1 MNIKLSENALKIF
14 KDLYSF
20 QGEEIKDTFKR
31 VISEFVDKDSNPEL
45 YSIGYDLL
53 YRGIWRPNTPTWLNA
68 GTKHKIFSA
77 CYVVDLHDSMNSIYD
92 IANTARKIFQY
103 GSGVGIPIG
112 NLREKD
118 AFIYEENPEKVP
130 EGKSSGPITFMKLY
144 DAVGET
150 TKSGG
155 RVRRAAILCSMPVD
169 HPDVE
174 DFIKCKEVDGR
185 LSNMNISVN
194 ITDKFMQ
201 ALNDNV
207 NYDLISPYENKKT
220 GEKSAQEVWNN
231 LVEMAWKTAD
241 PGVIFIDTVNKYNP
255 LIKKHKIKC
264 CNPCGEQFLP
274 PFACCNLSAINVSK
288 FIVDGVFNYDDLYNT
303 AFNVMEMMDNIIDT
317 MDYPDQR
324 FKENTL
330 KYRQVGIGIMGL
342 ADAMY
347 MLDYRYDGT
356 EGRKFAGDVM
366 RTITTACIHK
376 SALLAKENGPFED
389 YNLFKDDILRIVAE
403 HMGLVGKGIL
413 VDAMKVLD
421 LVKDYGLRN
430 SQFTTCMPTGC
441 LIDKTLVASKK
452 GLKKIIDYKN
462 EKFERLTTKSDFGFS
477 HFKQYFDQG
486 YAFTRGIITKHG
498 YEIEGTY
505 DHKLRVISSDGGY
518 IWKKL
523 QDIKI
528 GDKVVMKKGFLIDK
542 KSNFNDK
549 FCELVGFYMADGWI
563 NQSGRSNR
571 LYFSINK
578 NEINYIKD
586 LLNNFSGYMNFNIIE
601 REYGD
606 NSIKVEV
613 NSKKFINLFKKYDC
627 IKDGAKNAF
636 IPQFIMNGSRNNIL
650 SFIKGYLNG
659 DGHIC
664 KKDNVIGFTTISERI
679 AYELQILLLG
689 LGYPSNKIK
698 YNQSKKELIIDER
711 IIKNKRNFYKI
722 VINSLYSEMLLNE
735 LNISFHIKNVKNY
748 EKVLITPDEYRLFP
762 ENKNGYVTISKYNKL
777 KQKNKNWFVDNN
789 LMIEEVRE
797 VYNSIEKVHV
807 NDLEVYENTHT
818 YIANGF
824 VTHNTTALSCD
835 ASYGMEPC
843 FGLAFQKNYIDGTKS
858 IILNPIFEERFKNED
873 WYTDNLPER
882 IFNNGGS
889 LKGLRG
895 IPKEVRE
902 VFVVA
907 HDINYKDR
915 IDMQAEIQKFTSNGI
930 SSTIN
935 LPVDATVDDISYIY
949 KYSYEKGLKGVTI
962 YRDGSKKNQPVT
974 FTEDKKDLT
983 KFKRPNKISGNIYKV
998 ETGNGKMYVTIGEY
1012 SGKPV
1017 EVFIQ
1022 IGKSG
1027 QIMNTFSEAL
1037 GRIISL
1043 ALQNGVP
1050 VDEITEKLIGINSD
1064 KTVWFRFEETDK
1076 RPSQILSAPDGLA
1089 QLLNKYY
1096 SGKKYEE
1103 ELTGEICEKC
1113 GSNMSMIEGCVTC
1126 NNCGNSK
1133 CS

>member
-1 MNIKLSENALKIF
+1 MELSENALKQF

-20 QGEEIKDTFKR
+20 QEEDIKDTFKR
-31 VISEFVDKDSNPEL
+31 VMSEFVDKKENKEL
-45 YSIGYDLL
+45 YDYGYKLL
-53 YRGIWRPNTPTWLNA
+53 VDGIWRPNTPTWLNA
-68 GTKHKIFSA
+68 GTNHKIFSA
-77 CYVVDLHDSMNSIYD
+77 CYVVDLQDSMNSIYD
-92 IANTARKIFQY
+92 VANTARKIFQF

-118 AFIYEENPEKVP
+118 AFIYEDNPEIIP
-130 EGKSSGPITFMKLY
+130 EGKSSGPITFMKLF

-155 RVRRAAILCSMPVD
+155 RVRRAAILCNMPIN
-169 HPDVE
+169 HPDNE
-174 DFIKCKEVDGR
+174 HFISCKENDGR
-185 LSNMNISVN
+185 LSNMNISLS
-194 ITDKFMQ
+194 ITDDFMR
-201 ALNDNV
+201 ALKDGV
-207 NYDLISPYENKKT
+207 NYDLISPYENKKV
-220 GEKSAQEVWNN
+220 GEKSADETWNK
-231 LVEMAWKTAD
+231 LVGMAWKNAD

-255 LIKKHKIKC
+255 LRKEFEIKC

-274 PFACCNLSAINVSK
+274 PFSCCNLSAINVSK
-288 FIVDGVFNYDDLYNT
+288 FIYNRKFDFDKLWEV

-324 FKENTL
+324 FKDNTL

-347 MLDYRYDGT
+347 ELDLRYNGP
-356 EGRKFAGDVM
+356 EGRKFAGEVM
-366 RTITTACIHK
+366 RIITTACVHK
-376 SALLAKENGPFED
+376 SALLAKEKEKFHD
-389 YNLFKDDILRIVAE
+389 YDLFKEDMEKIVSYHIGLNSSNSDDIPSTVE
-403 HMGLVGKGIL
+403 V
-413 VDAMKVLD
+413 MKM
-421 LVKDYGLRN
+421 VKEYGLRN

-441 LIDKTLVASKK
+441 LVDKTLVASKK
-452 GLKKIIDYKN
+452 GLKRIVDYKN
-462 EKFERLTTKSDFGFS
+462 EKFERLTTKSDFGDNHFS
-477 HFKQYFDQG
+477 GYFDQG
-486 YAFTRGIITKHG
+486 YQYTSGIITNHG
-498 YEIEGTY
+498 YELEGTY
-505 DHKLRVISSDGGY
+505 DHKVRVISDGNGY

-523 QDIKI
+523 KDINI
-528 GDKVVMKKGFLIDK
+528 GDKVVMKKGFLINK
-542 KSNFNDK
+542 KSYFSNDI
-549 FCELVGFYMADGWI
+549 CELIGYYMADGWI
-563 NQSGRSNR
+563 NKSGRSNR

-578 NEINYIKD
+578 NEKDYVID
-586 LLNNFSGYMNFNIIE
+586 LLKRTFGYLDFNIIF
-601 REYGD
+601 RESSENGY
-606 NSIKVEV
+606 KVEI
-613 NSKKFINLFKKYDC
+613 NNKKLISWFEKYNC
-627 IKDGAKNAF
+627 IKNGAKNAF
-636 IPQFIMNGSRNNIL
+636 IPEIIMNGSRSNMI
-650 SFIKGYLNG
+650 SFIKGYMKG

-664 KKDNVIGFTTISERI
+664 KKDNIIGFTTISEEMSYNLHI
-679 AYELQILLLG
+679 MLLG

-698 YNQSKKELIIDER
+698 YKNTDKVIKISNR
-711 IIKNKRNFYKI
+711 IIKNISDIYKI
-722 VINSLYSEMLLNE
+722 VLNSSYSTLLLNE
-735 LNISFHIKNVKNY
+735 MGYDINSNVKNY
-748 EKVLITPDEYRLFP
+748 EKVIITPDEFKLFP
-762 ENKNGYVTISKYNKL
+762 ENNNGFVTVDNYNSKI
-777 KQKNKNWFVDNN
+777 QDKNWFVSND
-789 LMIEEVRE
+789 LMIEEVKE
-797 VYNSIEKVHV
+797 VYKSIEKVHV
-807 NDLEVYENTHT
+807 NDLSVYENSHT

-843 FGLAFQKNYIDGTKS
+843 FGLAFQKNYIDGTKA
-858 IILNPIFEERFKNED
+858 IIINPIFEKRFKNED

-902 VFVVA
+902 IFIVA
-907 HDINYKDR
+907 HDISYKDR
-915 IDMQAEIQKFTSNGI
+915 IDMQSEIQKFTSNGI

-935 LPVDATVDDISYIY
+935 LSSDATVDDISYIY
-949 KYSYEKGLKGVTI
+949 KYAYEKGLKGVTI
-962 YRDGSKKNQPVT
+962 YRDGCKKNQPVT
-974 FTEDKKDLT
+974 FTDDKKDLT
-983 KFKRPNKISGNIYKV
+983 KFVRPNKVAGNIYKV
-998 ETGNGKMYVTIGEY
+998 ETGNGRMYVTIGEY
-1012 SGKPV
+1012 NKKPV

-1050 VDEITEKLIGINSD
+1050 VDEVTEKLIGINSD
-1064 KTVWFRFEETDK
+1064 KSVWFRFEETDK

-1113 GSNMSMIEGCVTC
+1113 GNNMSMIEGCVTC

>member
-1 MNIKLSENALKIF
+1 MELSKNALKQF

-20 QGEEIKDTFKR
+20 QNETLEETFKR
-31 VISEFVDKDSNPEL
+31 VMNEFVDKKENPDL
-45 YSIGYDLL
+45 YEIGYNLL
-53 YRGIWRPNTPTWLNA
+53 LDGIWRPNTPTWLNA

-77 CYVVDLHDSMNSIYD
+77 CYVVDLQDSMNSIYD
-92 IANTARKIFQY
+92 VANTARKIFQF

-118 AFIYEENPEKVP
+118 AFIYEEDPEKVP
-130 EGKSSGPITFMKLY
+130 EGKSSGPITFMKLF

-155 RVRRAAILCSMPVD
+155 RVRRAAILCNMPID
-169 HPDVE
+169 HPDNE
-174 DFIKCKEVDGR
+174 YFITCKETDGR
-185 LSNMNISVN
+185 LSNMNISVS
-194 ITDKFMQ
+194 ITDNFMQ
-201 ALNDNV
+201 SLKDGV
-207 NYDLISPYENKKT
+207 KYDLISPYNNIKV
-220 GEKSAQEVWNN
+220 GEKSAEETWNKIT
-231 LVEMAWKTAD
+231 EMAWKTAD

-255 LIKKHKIKC
+255 LIKEFKIKC

-274 PFACCNLSAINVSK
+274 PFSCCNLSAINVSK
-288 FIVDGVFNYDDLYNT
+288 FISKNNFDFDSLYKV
-303 AFNVMEMMDNIIDT
+303 AFNVMEMMDNVIDT

-324 FKENTL
+324 FKDNTL
-330 KYRQVGIGIMGL
+330 KYRQVGIGKMGL

-347 MLDYRYDGT
+347 KLNLRYNGP

-366 RTITTACIHK
+366 RVITTASVHK
-376 SALLAKENGPFED
+376 SALLAKEKGSF
-389 YNLFKDDILRIVAE
+389 YNYDLFKDDMERIVSE
-403 HMGLVGKGIL
+403 HIGLKDKQPGIIPSTYE
-413 VDAMKVLD
+413 VME
-421 LVKDYGLRN
+421 LVKKYGLRN

-441 LIDKTLVASKK
+441 LVDKTLVASKK
-452 GLKKIIDYKN
+452 GLKKIIDYKDEN
-462 EKFERLTTKSDFGFS
+462 FERLKTKSDFGYN

-486 YAFTRGIITKHG
+486 YALTRGIITEHG
-498 YEIEGTY
+498 YELEGTY
-505 DHKLRVISSDGGY
+505 DHKVRVISDGNGY
-518 IWKKL
+518 IWKQL

-528 GDKVVMKKGFLIDK
+528 GDKVIMKRGFLIDK
-542 KSNFNDK
+542 KSNFSDN

-563 NQSGRSNR
+563 NQSGKSNR

-578 NEINYIKD
+578 KEKSYIKN
-586 LLNNFSGYMNFNIIE
+586 LLDNSFKNLNIIF
-601 REYGD
+601 RESSENGY
-606 NSIKVEV
+606 KVEV
-613 NSKKFINLFKKYDC
+613 NSKKLVKWFEKYNC
-627 IKDGAKNAF
+627 VKNGAENAF
-636 IPQFIMNGSRNNIL
+636 IPQIIMNGSRSNIL

-664 KKDNVIGFTTISERI
+664 KKDNIVGFTTISEKMANDLHI
-679 AYELQILLLG
+679 ILLG
-689 LGYPSNKIK
+689 LGYPSNKIFYK
-698 YNQSKKELIIDER
+698 GDNNKELKIDNR
-711 IIKNKRNFYKI
+711 LIKHVSDFYKI
-722 VINSLYSEMLLNE
+722 SMKSSYSSLLLNE
-735 LNISFHIKNVKNY
+735 MGYNINSNVKNY
-748 EKVLITPDEYRLFP
+748 EKVIIIPNELHIFP
-762 ENKNGYVTISKYNKL
+762 ENKNGTVTIDNYL
-777 KQKNKNWFVDNN
+777 KKIKNKNWFVEND
-789 LMIEEVRE
+789 LMIEEVKE
-797 VYNSIEKVHV
+797 IFQSVDEVHV
-807 NDLEVYENTHT
+807 NDLEIYENTHT

-824 VTHNTTALSCD
+824 ITHNTTALSCD

-843 FGLAFQKNYIDGTKS
+843 MGLTFQKNYIDGTKA
-858 IILNPIFEERFKNED
+858 IILNSIFEERFKNEE
-873 WYTDNLPER
+873 WYTSNLPER
-882 IFNNGGS
+882 IFNNNGS

-915 IDMQAEIQKFTSNGI
+915 IDMQSEIQKYTSNGI

-935 LPVDATVDDISYIY
+935 LPKSATVEDISNIY
-949 KYSYEKGLKGVTI
+949 KYAYEKELKGVTI

-974 FTEDKKDLT
+974 FTEDLIDN
-983 KFKRPNKISGNIYKV
+983 KFVRPNKLLGNVYKV
-998 ETGNGKMYVTIGEY
+998 ETGNGRMYVTIGEHN
-1012 SGKPV
+1012 GKPV

-1050 VDEITEKLIGINSD
+1050 VDEVTEKLSGINSD
-1064 KTVWFRFEETDK
+1064 KSVWFRFDESDK
-1076 RPSQILSAPDGLA
+1076 KPSQILSAPDGLA
-1089 QLLNKYY
+1089 QLLNRYY
-1096 SGKKYEE
+1096 SGKQYEQ

-1113 GSNMSMIEGCVTC
+1113 GSNMAMIEGCVTC